1 MLRSASVFTVE
12 RRKSPAFCHKREN
25 GKLYHSHLHDFMQLK
40 ELSRSLPPAVEE
52 MRKLA
57 MERVHA
63 MLAAYLDSDCACWEV
78 VSMRV
83 EEETTWSMGTM
94 RRGASWASDF
104 NDYTDVANLADVE
117 DL

>member
-1 MLRSASVFTVE
+1 
-12 RRKSPAFCHKREN
+12 
-25 GKLYHSHLHDFMQLK
+25 MQLK
-40 ELSRSLPPAVEE
+40 ELSKSLPPALEE

-63 MLAAYLDSDCACWEV
+63 TLAAYLDSDCACWEI
-78 VSMRV
+78 VSTQVTQV

-104 NDYTDVANLADVE
+104 NDYADVANLADVE